1 MKGRDRMADFVRG
14 FLRDKRAITPILSSL
29 LLTVIA
35 VGGMAIAT
43 SATYV
48 ITTNMKETMSERI
61 VAEDVWF
68 NSATHTIDVYLNNV
82 GKVNLHISNVYVNHT
97 GQPYNMPF
105 NLEIDESGWLS
116 IVVDW
121 NSGDLYYVDI
131 VTNRGTHIASYNTA
145 P

>member
-1 MKGRDRMADFVRG
+1 MMGKGLSKLLRR
-14 FLRDKRAITPILSSL
+14 FLRDKRAITPVLSSL

-68 NSATHTIDVYLNNV
+68 NPATHTIDVYLSNV
-82 GKVNLHISNVYVNHT
+82 GKVNIHVSNVYVNHT
-97 GQPYNMPF
+97 SQSYNSPF
-105 NLEIDESGWLS
+105 NLEIDDNSSLTIVYSWISG
-116 IVVDW
+116 
-121 NSGDLYYVDI
+121 NLYYIDI
-131 VTNRGTHIASYNTA
+131 VTNRGTHIASNYRA